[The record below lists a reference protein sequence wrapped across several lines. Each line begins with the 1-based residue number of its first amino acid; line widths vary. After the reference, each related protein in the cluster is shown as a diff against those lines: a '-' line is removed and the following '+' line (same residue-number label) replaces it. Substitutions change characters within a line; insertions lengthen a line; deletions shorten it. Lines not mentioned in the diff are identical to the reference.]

1 MQGLD
6 GFVCHYDGNYL
17 IMGIAQSTCL
27 PHGRSNGTACP
38 EVLCNV
44 EALAMTIGYLS
55 NYLLR
60 CMCGHVQ
67 VGGYR

>member
-1 MQGLD
+1 MVLSAIMMVIT
-6 GFVCHYDGNYL
+6 F

-55 NYLLR
+55 N
-60 CMCGHVQ
+60 
-67 VGGYR
+67 

>member
-1 MQGLD
+1 MVLSAIMM
-6 GFVCHYDGNYL
+6 VIRYL

-60 CMCGHVQ
+60 CMCMF
-67 VGGYR
+67 R

>member
-44 EALAMTIGYLS
+44 ELS
-55 NYLLR
+55 SCDDDRLPKQLR
-60 CMCGHVQ
+60 CMCMF
-67 VGGYR
+67 R